1 MEIKKI
7 KDHPNFLEQ
16 TLALIE
22 DSFGYDKENSF
33 YNDFYPLMNE
43 KNHDHLYIVTE
54 DDRVIAHIGA
64 LTKKIQIKNNSYSF
78 TMFGGIA
85 VSKNYRGKGLFKK
98 LFNQVLNEYKA
109 NQAFYLLWSDKLE
122 LYQQFG
128 FYPCGELKSYSK
140 ENIHSHFIKSQF
152 KDLSR
157 NDLKLLK
164 NLYNSAHEIR
174 PERLE
179 EDWNNLIKMTSIDLY
194 IKRDKKNN
202 IENYFIMN
210 KGQDLNNTI
219 HEYGEAE
226 KEMLSHG
233 NLWTVKELKHEFTT
247 LNSFSL
253 KTGDKFSKFIHD
265 YLKMDILEITEKVK
279 FKFDGEV
286 FNLDIEDFLSG
297 VLGPGRF
304 EELNIPYL
312 YIPGVMS
319 I

>member
-7 KDHPNFLEQ
+7 KDHPNLLDQ
-16 TLALIE
+16 TLFLIE
-22 DSFGYDKENSF
+22 DSFGYEKENSF

-43 KNHDHLYIVTE
+43 KNHEHLYVVT
-54 DDRVIAHIGA
+54 DKDRVIAHIGA
-64 LTKKIQIKNNSYSF
+64 LTKKIQIKNNIYSF

-85 VSKNYRGKGLFKK
+85 VSKDYRGKGLFKK

-128 FYPCGELKSYSK
+128 FYPCGELKSYPK
-140 ENIHSHFIKSQF
+140 ENLQSHYIKSRF
-152 KDLSR
+152 KDLSQD
-157 NDLKLLK
+157 DLKSLMD
-164 NLYNSAHEIR
+164 LYNSSYELR
-174 PERLE
+174 PNRLDNE
-179 EDWNNLIKMTSIDLY
+179 WDDLLKMTSIDLF

-226 KEMLSHG
+226 EEMLSHG

-253 KTGDKFSKFIHD
+253 KAGEKFSKFVHD
-265 YLKMDILEITEKVK
+265 YLKMDILEINEKVK

-297 VLGPGRF
+297 IFGPGRF
-304 EELNIPYL
+304 EELDLPYV
-312 YIPGVMS
+312 YIPGIMS